1 MNFLELWEKGFDI
14 QQYIVHMDKYQ
25 KEMKNRLRDIRITQ
39 SECQRLRT
47 YLNFR
52 KIFILSDPGCSD
64 CLMNIPI
71 LIKMVDCAPNLEYKI
86 FDRNLFPEFK
96 TYLLS
101 LNINKIPVF
110 YIMDAEFSPV
120 NTWIERPKNAEKL
133 INSWKRE
140 HPEYEILK
148 NLKLEDNDPK
158 LFIYKKLKNLYLD
171 EMWNWYDTN
180 LQSETIKEVLSCLN

>member
-1 MNFLELWEKGFDI
+1 
-14 QQYIVHMDKYQ
+14 
-25 KEMKNRLRDIRITQ
+25 
-39 SECQRLRT
+39 
-47 YLNFR
+47 
-52 KIFILSDPGCSD
+52 
-64 CLMNIPI
+64 
-71 LIKMVDCAPNLEYKI
+71 MVDCAPNLEYKI

-101 LNINKIPVF
+101 LNINKVPVF